1 MTGAITVTLTTAKWT
16 VEDYHRMIA
25 AGILAGRHVELLSGE
40 IVEMAPE
47 GRPHAYSSDEAGEYL
62 IYLLGN
68 RAKVRQ
74 GKPITLPQS
83 NSEPEPDIAVVQ
95 RLGRDYRE
103 HHPYPENVFWLI
115 EYSESSLSKD
125 LEVKSKIYA
134 TVGIPEYWV
143 INLRT
148 MQLILFRVPTDKGY
162 QSKETLIQGDIKP
175 LAFPDI
181 SISIGR
187 LLGN

>member
-1 MTGAITVTLTTAKWT
+1 
-16 VEDYHRMIA
+16 MIA
-25 AGILAGRHVELLSGE
+25 AGILEGRNVELLNGE

-47 GRPHAYSSDEAGEYL
+47 GESHAYSSDEAGEYL

-95 RLGRDYRE
+95 RLGRYYRE

-115 EYSESSLSKD
+115 EYSDSSLSKD
-125 LEVKSKIYA
+125 LEIKSKVYA
-134 TVGIPEYWV
+134 AAGIPEYWI
-143 INLRT
+143 INLQA
-148 MQLILFRVPTDKGY
+148 MQLIVLRSPTDDGY
-162 QSKETLIQGDIKP
+162 QSKETRTQGDINP
-175 LAFPDI
+175 LALPDI
-181 SISIGR
+181 AVSIER
-187 LLGN
+187 LLGV